1 MRRSYCLGQGIESG
15 KEATGWGQR
24 GRCRSTPVMRPSLR
38 QDARFRSRRHVEA
51 QMHDAVLR
59 LLCGT
64 LQLGGSSGR
73 AAPYIGCEIGKI
85 TRDF

>member
-1 MRRSYCLGQGIESG
+1 
-15 KEATGWGQR
+15 
-24 GRCRSTPVMRPSLR
+24 MRPSLR

-73 AAPYIGCEIGKI
+73 AAPYSGCEIGKI